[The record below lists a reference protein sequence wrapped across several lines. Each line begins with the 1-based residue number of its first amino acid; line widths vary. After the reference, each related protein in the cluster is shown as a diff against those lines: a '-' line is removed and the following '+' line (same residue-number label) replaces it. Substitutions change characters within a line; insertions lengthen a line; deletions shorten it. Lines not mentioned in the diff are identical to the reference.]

1 MIIIYHRAITFK
13 KNYFPS
19 QPTSH
24 ILIEA
29 TTSFLVAEL
38 FQIYKTILP
47 FFLSP
52 NFLIYVHSKGQLG
65 PLFIFLAD
73 PHFGILFCVCHSF
86 HPSLLSF
93 SVSCTLEI
101 DEHQIWRPP
110 DLWDLSR
117 TDHPDRRR
125 LSQSVIIVPPPV
137 PELSAAVTF
146 EMSPCW
152 NEGEGHRGWQLWS
165 QY

>member
-65 PLFIFLAD
+65 PLFFFLAD

-110 DLWDLSR
+110 DL
-117 TDHPDRRR
+117 
-125 LSQSVIIVPPPV
+125 
-137 PELSAAVTF
+137 
-146 EMSPCW
+146 
-152 NEGEGHRGWQLWS
+152 
-165 QY
+165 